1 MANEKNLIPI
11 SEVNSR
17 RTREEHSEDS
27 RKGGKASVA
36 ARRRKRS
43 LKESAD
49 LFLSLPVADQKQ
61 WNKIAKQGVDPE
73 DVDNQMAII
82 VGLSMKAAKGDSKA
96 AKVLFDLLGEDA
108 NAKPDTNNDEMAS
121 LAEMLRNPL
130 PNRNIVDFEA
140 VDDE

>member
-1 MANEKNLIPI
+1 MANEQNLISI
-11 SEVNSR
+11 GDRTTSEQ
-17 RTREEHSEDS
+17 
-27 RKGGKASVA
+27 RKITSAGGIASGV

-43 LKESAD
+43 LKEAAD
-49 LFLSLPVADQKQ
+49 LFLSLPVADKKQ

-108 NAKPDTNNDEMAS
+108 SAPPESKREEDALSKALREEAERMQDET
-121 LAEMLRNPL
+121 
-130 PNRNIVDFEA
+130 D
-140 VDDE
+140 